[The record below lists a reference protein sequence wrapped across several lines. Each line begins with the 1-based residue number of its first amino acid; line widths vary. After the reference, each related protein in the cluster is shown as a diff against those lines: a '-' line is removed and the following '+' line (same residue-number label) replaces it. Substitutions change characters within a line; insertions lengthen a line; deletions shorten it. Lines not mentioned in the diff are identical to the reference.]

1 MAESPEYQHYGGAL
15 VEKVAERMQRSLTV
29 DSDETEKYHGYI
41 KEGKQAA
48 RQGDMAK
55 SLEFFKLAHQIHPS
69 EKLKSRIKMIQ
80 QAVEEIE
87 QQTSESE
94 DEEFV
99 NVNNSGLMLFKEL
112 HEKLYEHQKEG
123 IAFLY
128 GLHRDG
134 RKGGILADDM
144 GLGKTI
150 QIIGFLSGMY
160 DAELIKHTLLVM
172 PTSLIGNWTKEFAKW
187 TPGMRVKEFHG
198 SSKTE
203 RNRNLEKIQR
213 RGGVVITTYQM
224 LINNWDLLSSYN
236 GQEFK
241 WDYVILDEAH
251 KIKTSSTKTSKSAH
265 AIPAKHRILLTGT
278 PVQNNLRE
286 MWALFDFACQ
296 GSLLG
301 TSKTFKA
308 EYENPITRAREKDA
322 TPGERALGLKISENL
337 MSIISPYFLRRTK
350 QEVQNKKETENVNS
364 GNSNLEDKENRNPN
378 SGDVEMPSL
387 TRKNDFIVW
396 TYLSAVQEDIY
407 NQFISLDHIKELLM
421 TTRSPLAQLNILKK
435 LCDHPRLLS
444 ARAVAQL
451 GLQEGIIPD
460 QENDDENESAACRID
475 NISDEILVS
484 ESGKLTFLVALLERL
499 REEGCRTLVFSQSRK
514 MLDIIDRVLVNRGFK
529 ILRIDGTVIHLQER
543 ERRIDLFQKKKDY
556 SVFLLTTQVGG
567 VGLTLTAANR
577 VVIFDPSWNPATDAQ
592 AVDRAYRIGQKEN
605 VVIYRLI
612 TCATVEEKIYR
623 RQVFKDSL
631 IRQTTGDKKNP
642 FRYFSQQE
650 LKELFKLENTRSSS
664 TQLQLQSMHS
674 KHRRTDP
681 ELDEHLAYL
690 HTMEMFG
697 ISDHDLMFSQDTA
710 LHEDCPEDEE
720 SHVYIENRVQKA
732 HELMKAESEL
742 HKQFVDNI
750 ATSTEPAHLRKSDPS
765 RTHGKPVKAELTF
778 PVVISSSENEGCSSV
793 VDLTQSISDNEEHAQ
808 NISPKTTFMKVEPTS
823 PTVGTSTLNFSHTGS
838 NTEEQVQNVSMKL
851 TDLVLIDD
859 NAEEDSAELKVTKEG
874 EITKKNSTSSFNQS
888 LGTSTDKIN
897 VFDTSVQEVENSMS
911 FSIVHED
918 AHEKDKED
926 AVADF
931 RNKFSSANLESIE
944 EPPKPQSLSL
954 CDSPTM
960 DERVPLVKSV
970 NLRLSGLQKLDYELD
985 CFADES
991 LKSDSNAES
1000 LQGNFNLQLE
1010 DSDYGECPENK
1021 ASALDETGHGIHLQ
1035 GETSLEEK
1043 GQSPVGSV
1051 KYDASVSSVKEMS
1064 ASCTSN
1070 DHMAQEL
1077 SFIYSV
1083 HNKKKAQVIYDSD
1096 DNGIGE
1102 GEDQKVNLST
1112 YSGECQSSVK
1122 NVGEQQDISLSP
1134 VNDTSVS
1141 LNNEQSA
1148 EEVSFICSVR
1158 KKRTAQVISDSDNN
1172 DSTMDKKEDNEV
1184 VVSSAFIEPFE
1195 QEGPSTPRHERILAC
1210 STPNRKS
1217 FGGNTSVASRR
1228 SFIDAVMDDVEDL
1241 DEELEEE
1248 QASDYSTSEAEM
1260 MGSTR
1265 ESVMEEEEPSGETL
1279 NTDNEAEE
1287 NGSELHSTESEVD
1300 EVESVLEEST
1310 GDVELASDEMMEQCT
1325 REYEPSQSTRGNPTV
1340 ISRMLYSQ
1348 EKDYENFV
1356 KRGKE
1361 YYSEGKLKEALEFF
1375 IKALDIKSGD
1385 PQIQLMTIQLYRQLS
1400 QN

>member
-1 MAESPEYQHYGGAL
+1 YTRHCRMAESPEYQHYGGAL

-29 DSDETEKYHGYI
+29 DSDETEKYHG
-41 KEGKQAA
+41 
-48 RQGDMAK
+48 
-55 SLEFFKLAHQIHPS
+55 
-69 EKLKSRIKMIQ
+69 IKMIQ

-859 NAEEDSAELKVTKEG
+859 NAEEDSAELKVAKEG

-1021 ASALDETGHGIHLQ
+1021 ASALDETGHGVHLQ

-1043 GQSPVGSV
+1043 GQSP
-1051 KYDASVSSVKEMS
+1051 
-1064 ASCTSN
+1064 
-1070 DHMAQEL
+1070 
-1077 SFIYSV
+1077 
-1083 HNKKKAQVIYDSD
+1083 
-1096 DNGIGE
+1096 
-1102 GEDQKVNLST
+1102 
-1112 YSGECQSSVK
+1112 
-1122 NVGEQQDISLSP
+1122 
-1134 VNDTSVS
+1134 
-1141 LNNEQSA
+1141 
-1148 EEVSFICSVR
+1148 
-1158 KKRTAQVISDSDNN
+1158 RTAQVISDSDND
-1172 DSTMDKKEDNEV
+1172 DSTVDKKEDNEV